1 MTPPPRHGLGVQTRA
16 PRGAHSG
23 AWESPST
30 WQHHPPADLFFPKG
44 GKSCLLSTAPWW
56 PRRPGVFWSGPA
68 PTPGPPPRPVTRDRE
83 KVLAQQETQV
93 CRLLM
98 KMKTRYSMT
107 VHALR
112 VNSFL
117 GSFSLSKSKDLR
129 NPKHLPWRKTTV
141 VLKRPP

>member
-1 MTPPPRHGLGVQTRA
+1 MPPEHRSLMAKETR
-16 PRGAHSG
+16 S
-23 AWESPST
+23 
-30 WQHHPPADLFFPKG
+30 
-44 GKSCLLSTAPWW
+44 LLV
-56 PRRPGVFWSGPA
+56 RPGTHAGAS
-68 PTPGPPPRPVTRDRE
+68 PPRPVTRDRE